1 MNTSSNAVRGAE
13 TATEQL
19 QLELERLRSE
29 LDRCATRLQLTEKLL
44 EHVADA
50 VFVADL
56 DGRIIDVNPAA
67 CSLLGYERQELLKM
81 RPWDF
86 ATSASWEGILALIG
100 TMDLGDPVTVQ
111 RGYRCKNGEQK
122 IVDVRLTRENHAG
135 RDLIVVF
142 SREVTEQKRLELRS
156 SQNDGMLTESQQ
168 FTNADSTALD
178 VTEGT
183 RIEEALRRSE
193 EYLRLTIDTIPI
205 LAWCSRPD
213 GSNEFLNQRWLDYT
227 GLSIEAARDWGWKVA
242 IHPEDLSRL
251 LNVWHKLLASGE
263 PGELEARLRRF
274 DGVYRWF
281 LFRAEPL
288 FDGTGNIVKWYGT
301 NTDIDDRKWAE
312 AVLGA
317 EKKILELITG
327 SNSLATILETLC
339 RRVEEMFSG
348 SLCAILFLDADG
360 ERLRKGIAPS
370 FPPDFMTAVDGVNI
384 GPRVG
389 SCGTAAYRKETVI
402 VSDINTDP
410 LWADYRELAL
420 AYGLQAGWSTPI
432 LSAQAT
438 VLGTFAIYS
447 REPRSPTPQ
456 ERKLLEQFAHVA
468 SVAIE
473 HTRAQESLRR
483 SEAKYRDLI
492 EVSPDAIYII
502 DTDLTYVLAN
512 PAGAELVGCS
522 QEELIGTPIAETFV
536 PEERNLLPAR
546 MEMMKTEPYLRFER
560 KFVRRNGDIVPV
572 EVSLTTVRGRYLQAV
587 LRDISERKR
596 SEKALRASEQVARG
610 QVEALTYSLDVLA
623 TASEPEKFLGKMLS
637 TICRL
642 LTGQSAT
649 LWLFDEP
656 TDSLILR
663 LVVDS
668 VSPVGFDPEHPLIQS
683 PRSWKENPVIQ
694 ELFFAAGPIV
704 CEDIETDPRVNG
716 QFREYFIPKGTK
728 KFLAVPIL
736 VGGQV
741 RGMITVRHGERP
753 PYQTEEIGL
762 MQALAHQVMLAIRLT
777 EVGEQSRQAAVLAER
792 NRMAR
797 DVHDTLAQGFTGV
810 IVQLEA
816 AEYAMS
822 EGDREDA
829 NRHLLQAGELARRSL
844 SEARRSM
851 HALRPH
857 ALEEANFW
865 QALKGFFKNT
875 TVGTSLL
882 TTFEAKGKV
891 PVLPPAWQE
900 NLLRIGQ
907 EALTNTLKY
916 ARARNFRTRF
926 ISNSKE
932 LRLELRDD
940 GNGFEIEERNDGI
953 GLSGMRER
961 AEEMGGKL
969 KIASVRGKGTTITV
983 ILPLNR
989 GAVSL
994 ARPGTEP
1001 FPPSQDASQRP
1012 AIPSA

>member
-1 MNTSSNAVRGAE
+1 MNTSSNAVKAAE
-13 TATEQL
+13 TATERL
-19 QLELERLRSE
+19 QLELERVQSE
-29 LDRCATRLQLTEKLL
+29 LDSCSTRLHLTEKLL
-44 EHVADA
+44 AQMQDA

-67 CSLLGYERQELLKM
+67 CSLLGYERQEFLKM

-86 ATSASWEGILALIG
+86 ATGASWEGILKLIG
-100 TMDLGDPVTVQ
+100 TMELGCPVTVQ
-111 RGYRCKNGEQK
+111 RSYRRKSGEQK
-122 IVDVRLTRENHAG
+122 IVDVRVTRENHAG
-135 RDLIVVF
+135 QDLIVVF
-142 SREVTEQKRLELRS
+142 SRDITEQNRLEPQSRES
-156 SQNDGMLTESQQ
+156 ERKLTESQQ
-168 FTNADSTALD
+168 FTNVGSPAQEVA
-178 VTEGT
+178 EGT
-183 RIEEALRRSE
+183 KIEEALKRSQ
-193 EYLRLTIDTIPI
+193 EYLRLTIDTIPT

-227 GLSIEAARDWGWKVA
+227 GLSIEAARDWGWKAV
-242 IHPEDLSRL
+242 IHPEDLPRL
-251 LNVWHKLLASGE
+251 LHGWRTLLASGE

-288 FDGTGNIVKWYGT
+288 FDQTGNIIKWYGT

-312 AVLGA
+312 ALLGA

-327 SNSLATILETLC
+327 NNSLATILETLC
-339 RRVEEMFSG
+339 RLVEEMFGG
-348 SLCAILFLDADG
+348 SLCAILFLDASG

-370 FPPDFMTAVDGVNI
+370 FPPDFMTAVDGVHI

-410 LWADYRELAL
+410 LWTDYRELAL

-432 LSAQAT
+432 LSAQET

-447 REPRSPTPQ
+447 RKPRSPTPQ

-468 SVAIE
+468 SVAME

-492 EVSPDAIYII
+492 DVSPDAIYII

-512 PAGAELVGCS
+512 PAGAELAGCTP
-522 QEELIGTPIAETFV
+522 EELIGTPIAETFV
-536 PEERNLLPAR
+536 LEERPLLPAR

-596 SEKALRASEQVARG
+596 AEEALRASEQVARG
-610 QVEALTYSLDVLA
+610 QAEALTYSLDVLA

-637 TICRL
+637 TICRQ
-642 LTGQSAT
+642 LTGQSAS

-656 TDSLILR
+656 SDSLILR

-668 VSPVGFDPEHPLIQS
+668 VSPVGFDPQHPLIQN
-683 PRSWKENPVIQ
+683 PRSWKENPLIQ
-694 ELFFAAGPIV
+694 ELFFGAGPIV
-704 CEDIETDPRVNG
+704 CEDIETDPRVNER
-716 QFREYFIPKGTK
+716 FREYFMPKGSK
-728 KFLAVPIL
+728 KFLAVPLL

-741 RGMITVRHGERP
+741 RGMITVRHAERA
-753 PYQTEEIGL
+753 PYRTEEIGL
-762 MQALAHQVMLAIRLT
+762 TQALAHQVMLAIRLT

-816 AEYAMS
+816 AEYAIS
-822 EGDREDA
+822 EGDRKDA
-829 NRHLLQAGELARRSL
+829 DSHLRRAGELARSSL
-844 SEARRSM
+844 AEARRSV

-857 ALEEANFW
+857 ALEQDDFW
-865 QALKGFFKNT
+865 QALKGIVKST
-875 TVGTSLL
+875 TVGTTLH
-882 TTFEAKGKV
+882 TTFETQGKV

-907 EALTNTLKY
+907 EALSNTLKY
-916 ARARNFRTRF
+916 AHARNFRTRL
-926 ISNSKE
+926 ISKVKVV
-932 LRLELRDD
+932 RLELCDD
-940 GNGFEIEERNDGI
+940 GDGFQVTERHDGV
-953 GLSGMRER
+953 GLTGMRER
-961 AEEMGGKL
+961 AEEMGGEL
-969 KIASVRGKGTTITV
+969 KIVSFRGKGTTVTA
-983 ILPLNR
+983 ILPLNQEL
-989 GAVSL
+989 VL
-994 ARPGTEP
+994 
-1001 FPPSQDASQRP
+1001 
-1012 AIPSA
+1012 

>member
-1 MNTSSNAVRGAE
+1 MNSSLDAVGGAE
-13 TATEQL
+13 TATERL
-19 QLELERLRSE
+19 QLELEQLRSE
-29 LDRCATRLQLTEKLL
+29 LDSCSTRLHLTEKLL
-44 EHVADA
+44 AHVQDA
-50 VFVADL
+50 VFVAEL

-100 TMDLGDPVTVQ
+100 TMELGDPVTVQ
-111 RGYRCKNGEQK
+111 RAYRCKSGEQK
-122 IVDVRLTRENHAG
+122 ILDVRLTRENHAG

-142 SREVTEQKRLELRS
+142 SRDVTEQKRLELRS
-156 SQNDGMLTESQQ
+156 RQNGRKLTESQR
-168 FTNADSTALD
+168 FSNPGTTAMD

-183 RIEEALRRSE
+183 KLEEALKRSQ
-193 EYLRLTIDTIPI
+193 EYLRLTIDTIPTF
-205 LAWCSRPD
+205 AWCNRPD

-242 IHPEDLSRL
+242 IHPEDLPRL
-251 LNVWHKLLASGE
+251 LHVWQTLLASGE
-263 PGELEARLRRF
+263 PGEWEARLRRF

-281 LFRAEPL
+281 LFRVEPL
-288 FDGTGNIVKWYGT
+288 FDETGNIVKWYGT

-327 SNSLATILETLC
+327 NNSLATILEALC
-339 RRVEEMFSG
+339 RLAEEMFSG
-348 SLCAILFLDADG
+348 SLCTILFLDADG
-360 ERLRKGIAPS
+360 KRLRRGVAPS
-370 FPPDFMTAVDGVNI
+370 FPPDFIAAVDGVHI

-402 VSDINTDP
+402 VSDISTDP
-410 LWADYRELAL
+410 LWADYRELGL
-420 AYGLQAGWSTPI
+420 AYGLKAGWSTPI
-432 LSAQAT
+432 LSAQGT

-447 REPRSPTPQ
+447 HEPRSPMPQ
-456 ERKLLEQFAHVA
+456 ERKLIEQFARVA

-483 SEAKYRDLI
+483 SEEKYRDLI
-492 EVSPDAIYII
+492 DVSPDAIFMV

-512 PAGAELVGCS
+512 PAGAELAGCT

-536 PEERNLLPAR
+536 PEDRPLLLAR

-560 KFVRRNGDIVPV
+560 KFVRKNGDIVPV
-572 EVSLTTVRGRYLQAV
+572 EVSVTTIRGRYLQAV
-587 LRDISERKR
+587 ARDISERKR
-596 SEKALRASEQVARG
+596 AEEALRASEQVARG

-642 LTGQSAT
+642 LTGQSAS
-649 LWLFDEP
+649 LWLFDKP

-668 VSPVGFDPEHPLIQS
+668 VSPVGLDPEHPLIQN

-694 ELFFAAGPIV
+694 ELFFGAGPIV
-704 CEDIETDPRVNG
+704 CEDIETDPRVND
-716 QFREYFIPKGTK
+716 QFREYFMPKGTK
-728 KFLAVPIL
+728 KFLAVPTL

-741 RGMITVRHGERP
+741 RGMITVRHAERV
-753 PYQTEEIGL
+753 PYRTEEIGL
-762 MQALAHQVMLAIRLT
+762 TQALAHQVMLAIRLT

-816 AEYAMS
+816 ANYAIS
-822 EGDREDA
+822 EGDRKDA
-829 NRHLLQAGELARRSL
+829 DSHLRRAGELARSSL
-844 SEARRSM
+844 AEARRSV
-851 HALRPH
+851 HALRPQ
-857 ALEEANFW
+857 ALEQDDFW
-865 QALKGFFKNT
+865 QALKGIVKNT
-875 TVGTSLL
+875 TVGTTLH
-882 TTFEAKGKV
+882 TTFETQGKV

-907 EALTNTLKY
+907 EALSNTLKY
-916 ARARNFRTRF
+916 ARASNFRTRL
-926 ISNSKE
+926 ISNVKE
-932 LRLELRDD
+932 VRLELCDD
-940 GNGFEIEERNDGI
+940 GDGFQVTERHDGV
-953 GLSGMRER
+953 GLTGMRER
-961 AEEMGGKL
+961 AEEMGGEL
-969 KIASVRGKGTTITV
+969 KIVSFRGKGTTVTA
-983 ILPLNR
+983 ILLLLNPEL
-989 GAVSL
+989 VL
-994 ARPGTEP
+994 
-1001 FPPSQDASQRP
+1001 
-1012 AIPSA
+1012 

>member
-1 MNTSSNAVRGAE
+1 LTVRRIAVEKVAMNTRSNAVGGAE
-13 TATEQL
+13 KATERL

-29 LDRCATRLQLTEKLL
+29 LDRCTTRLQLTEKLL

-56 DGRIIDVNPAA
+56 DGRIIDLNPAA

-86 ATSASWEGILALIG
+86 ATRASWEGILELIG
-100 TMDLGDPVTVQ
+100 TMPLGDPVTIQ
-111 RGYRCKNGEQK
+111 RAYRCKSGEQK

-142 SREVTEQKRLELRS
+142 SRDVTEQKRFELWSR
-156 SQNDGMLTESQQ
+156 QNEKDLTESRW
-168 FTNADSTALD
+168 FTNAGSRAKD

-242 IHPEDLSRL
+242 IHPEDLQRL
-251 LNVWHKLLASGE
+251 LDVWRKLLASGE

-281 LFRAEPL
+281 LFRVEPL
-288 FDGTGNIVKWYGT
+288 FDETGNIVKWYGT

-312 AVLGA
+312 AVLAA

-327 SNSLATILETLC
+327 NNSVATILEALC
-339 RRVEEMFSG
+339 QLVEEMFSG

-360 ERLRKGIAPS
+360 ERLGKGIAPS

-432 LSAQAT
+432 LSAQET

-447 REPRSPTPQ
+447 RAPRSPTAR
-456 ERKLLEQFAHVA
+456 ERKLLEQFAHIA

-473 HTRAQESLRR
+473 HTRAQDSLRR

-492 EVSPDAIYII
+492 DVSPDAIYII

-512 PAGAELVGCS
+512 PAGAELAGCT

-536 PEERNLLPAR
+536 PEERSLLPAR
-546 MEMMKTEPYLRFER
+546 MELMKTEPNLRFER
-560 KFVRRNGDIVPV
+560 KFVRRSGDIVPV

-596 SEKALRASEQVARG
+596 SVEALRASEQVVRG

-668 VSPVGFDPEHPLIQS
+668 VSPVDFDPEHPLIQN
-683 PRSWKENPVIQ
+683 PRSWKEDPVIQ
-694 ELFFAAGPIV
+694 ELFFAASPIV
-704 CEDIETDPRVNG
+704 CEDIETDPRVND

-741 RGMITVRHGERP
+741 RGMITVRHSERP
-753 PYQTEEIGL
+753 PYRAEEIGL

-816 AEYAMS
+816 AEYAIS
-822 EGDREDA
+822 EGDRKDA
-829 NRHLLQAGELARRSL
+829 DSHLHRARELARKSL
-844 SEARRSM
+844 SEARRSVR
-851 HALRPH
+851 ALRPQ
-857 ALEEANFW
+857 ALEQSDFW
-865 QALKGFFKNT
+865 QALKRIIKNT
-875 TVGTSLL
+875 TVGTALR
-882 TTFEAKGKV
+882 TTFETQGKV
-891 PVLPPAWQE
+891 PVFPPAWQE

-907 EALTNTLKY
+907 EALTNALKY
-916 ARARNFRTRF
+916 AHAKHFRARLIRNA
-926 ISNSKE
+926 KE
-932 LRLELRDD
+932 VRLELSDD
-940 GNGFEIEERNDGI
+940 GDGFQVKDRHDGF
-953 GLSGMRER
+953 GLTGMRER

-969 KIASVRGKGTTITV
+969 KIVSSPGRGTTIMAT
-983 ILPLNR
+983 LSLNKSSE
-989 GAVSL
+989 A
-994 ARPGTEP
+994 
-1001 FPPSQDASQRP
+1001 
-1012 AIPSA
+1012 

>member
-1 MNTSSNAVRGAE
+1 MKTSSDAVRGAE
-13 TATEQL
+13 TASERL
-19 QLELERLRSE
+19 QLELELVQSE
-29 LDRCATRLQLTEKLL
+29 LDRCTTRLQLTEKLL

-50 VFVADL
+50 IFVADL
-56 DGRIIDVNPAA
+56 DGRIIDVNPVA

-86 ATSASWEGILALIG
+86 ATSASWEGILELIG
-100 TMDLGDPVTVQ
+100 TMPLGNPITVQ
-111 RGYRCKNGEQK
+111 RVYRCKSGEQK
-122 IVDVRLTRENHAG
+122 TVDVRLTRENHAG

-142 SREVTEQKRLELRS
+142 SRDVTEQKRLELRS
-156 SQNDGMLTESQQ
+156 RQNRRFLTESQR
-168 FTNADSTALD
+168 FANPGSTAMD
-178 VTEGT
+178 VTKGT
-183 RIEEALRRSE
+183 KVEEALRRSQ
-193 EYLRLTIDTIPI
+193 EYLRLTIDTIPTSV
-205 LAWCSRPD
+205 WCNRPD

-242 IHPEDLSRL
+242 IHPEDLPRL
-251 LNVWHKLLASGE
+251 LDVWQKLLASGE
-263 PGELEARLRRF
+263 PGEWEARLRRF

-281 LFRAEPL
+281 LFRVEPL
-288 FDGTGNIVKWYGT
+288 FDETGNIVKWYGT

-312 AVLGA
+312 AVLAA

-327 SNSLATILETLC
+327 NNSLAFMLEALC
-339 RRVEEMFSG
+339 RLIEEMFSG

-432 LSAQAT
+432 LSAQET

-447 REPRSPTPQ
+447 REPRSPRPQ
-456 ERKLLEQFAHVA
+456 ERKLLEQFAHIA

-492 EVSPDAIYII
+492 DVSPDAIYII
-502 DTDLTYVLAN
+502 DTDLTYVSAN
-512 PAGAELVGCS
+512 PAGAELAGCT

-536 PEERNLLPAR
+536 PEERPLLPAR

-560 KFVRRNGDIVPV
+560 KFVRRNGYVVPV
-572 EVSLTTVRGRYLQAV
+572 EVSLTKVRGRYLQAV

-596 SEKALRASEQVARG
+596 SEEALRASEQLARG
-610 QVEALTYSLDVLA
+610 QVEALTFSLDVLA

-642 LTGQSAT
+642 LSGQSAT

-656 TDSLILR
+656 TESLVLR
-663 LVVDS
+663 PVIDL
-668 VSPVGFDPEHPLIQS
+668 VSPIGLDPEHPLMKQPLS
-683 PRSWKENPVIQ
+683 CKENSVIQ
-694 ELFFAAGPIV
+694 ELFFTAGPVV
-704 CEDIETDPRVNG
+704 CEDIEADPRINN
-716 QFREYFIPKGTK
+716 QFREYFMPKGTK

-736 VGGQV
+736 ESGNVK
-741 RGMITVRHGERP
+741 GMITVSHAERL
-753 PYQTEEIGL
+753 PYRTEEIEL
-762 MQALAHQVMLAIRLT
+762 TQALGHQVMLAIRLT
-777 EVGEQSRQAAVLAER
+777 ELGEQSRQAAVLAER

-816 AEYAMS
+816 AEYAIS
-822 EGDREDA
+822 EGDRKDA
-829 NRHLLQAGELARRSL
+829 DNHFHRARELARKSL
-844 SEARRSM
+844 SEARTSVR
-851 HALRPH
+851 ALRPH
-857 ALEEANFW
+857 ALEQDDFW
-865 QALKGFFKNT
+865 PALKRIIKNT
-875 TVGTSLL
+875 TAGTTLH
-882 TTFEAKGKV
+882 TTFETQGKV
-891 PVLPPAWQE
+891 PVLPQVWQE

-907 EALTNTLKY
+907 EALTNALKY
-916 ARARNFRTRF
+916 AHAKHFRTRL
-926 ISNSKE
+926 SCNAKE
-932 LRLELRDD
+932 VRLELSDD
-940 GNGFEIEERNDGI
+940 GDGFQVKEGHDGF
-953 GLSGMRER
+953 GLTGMRER

-969 KIASVRGKGTTITV
+969 KIVSSPGRGTTITAT
-983 ILPLNR
+983 LSLNK
-989 GAVSL
+989 S
-994 ARPGTEP
+994 
-1001 FPPSQDASQRP
+1001 
-1012 AIPSA
+1012 SAA

>member
-1 MNTSSNAVRGAE
+1 LTVRRISVEKEAMNTSSSAVGAAE
-13 TATEQL
+13 TATGRV

-29 LDRCATRLQLTEKLL
+29 LDRCTTRLQLTEKLL
-44 EHVADA
+44 GHVTDA
-50 VFVADL
+50 VFVTDL
-56 DGRIIDVNPAA
+56 NGRMIDVNPAA

-86 ATSASWEGILALIG
+86 ATSASWEEILELIG
-100 TMDLGDPVTVQ
+100 TMPLGDLVTVQ
-111 RGYRCKNGEQK
+111 RAYRCKSGEQK
-122 IVDVRLTRENHAG
+122 IVNVRLTRENHAG

-142 SREVTEQKRLELRS
+142 SREATEQKHLEMRS
-156 SQNDGMLTESQQ
+156 RQNGRNLTESQR
-168 FTNADSTALD
+168 FANPRSTALD

-183 RIEEALRRSE
+183 RIEEALRRSQ
-193 EYLRLTIDTIPI
+193 EYLRLTIDTIPTS
-205 LAWCSRPD
+205 AWCNRPD

-242 IHPEDLSRL
+242 IHPEDLPRL
-251 LNVWHKLLASGE
+251 LGVWQKLLASGE
-263 PGELEARLRRF
+263 PGEWEARLRRF

-281 LFRAEPL
+281 LFRVEPL
-288 FDGTGNIVKWYGT
+288 FDETGNIVKWYGT

-312 AVLGA
+312 AVLAA

-327 SNSLATILETLC
+327 DNALATILEALC
-339 RRVEEMFSG
+339 RLVEEMFSG

-389 SCGTAAYRKETVI
+389 SCGTAAYRRETVI

-410 LWADYRELAL
+410 LWADYRQLAL

-432 LSAQAT
+432 VSAQET

-447 REPRSPTPQ
+447 RQPRSPTPQ
-456 ERKLLEQFAHVA
+456 QRKLLEQFAHVA

-473 HTRAQESLRR
+473 HTRARESLRR

-492 EVSPDAIYII
+492 DVSPDAIYII

-512 PAGAELVGCS
+512 PAGAKLAGCT
-522 QEELIGTPIAETFV
+522 QEELMGTPIAETFV
-536 PEERNLLPAR
+536 PEERPLLPAR

-596 SEKALRASEQVARG
+596 SEEALRASEQVARG

-623 TASEPEKFLGKMLS
+623 TASEPEKFLGKMMS
-637 TICRL
+637 TICRQL
-642 LTGQSAT
+642 SGQSAT

-668 VSPVGFDPEHPLIQS
+668 VSPVGFDPGHPLIQN
-683 PRSWKENPVIQ
+683 PRSWRENPVIQ

-704 CEDIETDPRVNG
+704 CEDIQTDPHVND
-716 QFREYFIPKGTK
+716 QFREYFMPKGTK

-736 VGGQV
+736 EGGQV
-741 RGMITVRHGERP
+741 RGMITVRHGERA
-753 PYQTEEIGL
+753 PYRTEEIEL
-762 MQALAHQVMLAIRLT
+762 TQALGHQVMLAIRLT
-777 EVGEQSRQAAVLAER
+777 ELGERSRQAAVLAER

-816 AEYAMS
+816 AEYAIS
-822 EGDREDA
+822 EGDRKDA
-829 NRHLLQAGELARRSL
+829 DRHLHRARELARKSL
-844 SEARRSM
+844 SEARRSVR
-851 HALRPH
+851 ALRPQ
-857 ALEEANFW
+857 ALEQDDFW
-865 QALKGFFKNT
+865 PALKRIIKNT
-875 TVGTSLL
+875 TVGTTLR
-882 TTFEAKGKV
+882 TTFETQGKA
-891 PVLPPAWQE
+891 PALPQAWQE

-907 EALTNTLKY
+907 EALTNALKY
-916 ARARNFRTRF
+916 AHAKHFRTRL
-926 ISNSKE
+926 ICNAKE
-932 LRLELRDD
+932 VQLELSDD
-940 GNGFEIEERNDGI
+940 GDGFQIKDPHDGF
-953 GLSGMRER
+953 GLTGMRER

-969 KIASVRGKGTTITV
+969 KIVSWPGGGTTITAT
-983 ILPLNR
+983 LSLNK
-989 GAVSL
+989 G
-994 ARPGTEP
+994 
-1001 FPPSQDASQRP
+1001 
-1012 AIPSA
+1012 SAA

>member
-1 MNTSSNAVRGAE
+1 MNTSSDAVGGAE
-13 TATEQL
+13 TATERL
-19 QLELERLRSE
+19 RLELERLRSE
-29 LDRCATRLQLTEKLL
+29 LDRCTTRLQLTEKLL
-44 EHVADA
+44 EHAADA

-56 DGRIIDVNPAA
+56 DGRTIDVNPAA

-81 RPWDF
+81 RRWDF
-86 ATSASWEGILALIG
+86 ATNASWEGILELIG
-100 TMDLGDPVTVQ
+100 TKELGDPVTVQ
-111 RGYRCKNGEQK
+111 RAYRCKSGEQK
-122 IVDVRLTRENHAG
+122 IVKVRLTRENHAG

-142 SREVTEQKRLELRS
+142 SREVTEQKGVEPRS
-156 SQNDGMLTESQQ
+156 RQNDRMLTESQQ

-193 EYLRLTIDTIPI
+193 EYLRLSIDTIPI

-213 GSNEFLNQRWLDYT
+213 GSNEFLNQRWLDYK

-251 LNVWHKLLASGE
+251 LDVWHKLLASGE

-288 FDGTGNIVKWYGT
+288 FDETGNIVKWYGT

-312 AVLGA
+312 AVLAA

-327 SNSLATILETLC
+327 DNSLATILDALC
-339 RRVEEMFSG
+339 RLVEEMYGG
-348 SLCAILFLDADG
+348 SLCTILFLDAHG

-370 FPPDFMTAVDGVNI
+370 FPPDFMTAVDGVYI

-420 AYGLQAGWSTPI
+420 AYGLQTGWSTPI
-432 LSAQAT
+432 LSAQEN

-456 ERKLLEQFAHVA
+456 ERKLLEQFAHIA

-492 EVSPDAIYII
+492 EVSPDAIYVI

-512 PAGAELVGCS
+512 PAGAELVGCT

-546 MEMMKTEPYLRFER
+546 IEMMKTEPYLRFER

-596 SEKALRASEQVARG
+596 SEEALRASEQLARG
-610 QVEALTYSLDVLA
+610 QVEALTFSLDVLA

-637 TICRL
+637 TICRQL
-642 LTGQSAT
+642 AGQSAT

-656 TDSLILR
+656 AESLVLR
-663 LVVDS
+663 PVIDS
-668 VSPVGFDPEHPLIQS
+668 VSPIALDPDHLVMKKPL
-683 PRSWKENPVIQ
+683 SWKENSVSQ
-694 ELFFAAGPIV
+694 ELFFTAGPVV
-704 CEDIETDPRVNG
+704 CEDIEADPRVND
-716 QFREYFIPKGTK
+716 QFREYFMPKGTK

-736 VGGQV
+736 AGGNV
-741 RGMITVRHGERP
+741 KGMITVSHAERL
-753 PYQTEEIGL
+753 PYRAEEIGL

-777 EVGEQSRQAAVLAER
+777 EVGDQSRQAAVCAER

-816 AEYAMS
+816 AEYAIS
-822 EGDREDA
+822 EGDRKDA
-829 NRHLLQAGELARRSL
+829 DSHLHRARELARKSL
-844 SEARRSM
+844 SEARTSVR
-851 HALRPH
+851 ALRPH
-857 ALEEANFW
+857 ALEQDDFW
-865 QALKGFFKNT
+865 PALKRIIKNT
-875 TVGTSLL
+875 TVGTTLR
-882 TTFEAKGKV
+882 TTFETQGKT
-891 PVLPPAWQE
+891 PVLPPDWQD

-907 EALTNTLKY
+907 EALTNALKY
-916 ARARNFRTRF
+916 AHAKHFRTRL
-926 ISNSKE
+926 IRNAKE
-932 LRLELRDD
+932 VRLELSDD
-940 GNGFEIEERNDGI
+940 GDGFQVKDRHDGF
-953 GLSGMRER
+953 GLTGMRER
-961 AEEMGGKL
+961 VEEMGGKL
-969 KIASVRGKGTTITV
+969 NLVSSPGRGTTITAT
-983 ILPLNR
+983 LSLNK
-989 GAVSL
+989 S
-994 ARPGTEP
+994 
-1001 FPPSQDASQRP
+1001 
-1012 AIPSA
+1012 SAA

>member
-100 TMDLGDPVTVQ
+100 TMELGDPVTVQ
-111 RGYRCKNGEQK
+111 RAYRCKNGEQK

-156 SQNDGMLTESQQ
+156 SQNDRMLTESQQ

-312 AVLGA
+312 AVFGA

-536 PEERNLLPAR
+536 PEERPLLPAR
-546 MEMMKTEPYLRFER
+546 MEMMKTEPYLRFQR

-683 PRSWKENPVIQ
+683 PQSWKENPVIQ

-741 RGMITVRHGERP
+741 RGMITVRHGERL
-753 PYQTEEIGL
+753 PYRTEEIKL
-762 MQALAHQVMLAIRLT
+762 TQALGHQVMLAIRLT
-777 EVGEQSRQAAVLAER
+777 ELGERSRQAAVLAER

-816 AEYAMS
+816 AEYAIS
-822 EGDREDA
+822 EGDRKDA
-829 NRHLLQAGELARRSL
+829 DSHLHRARELARKSL
-844 SEARRSM
+844 SEARTSVR
-851 HALRPH
+851 ALRPH
-857 ALEEANFW
+857 ALEQDDFW
-865 QALKGFFKNT
+865 QALKRIIKNT
-875 TVGTSLL
+875 TVGTTLR
-882 TTFEAKGKV
+882 TTFETQGKA

-907 EALTNTLKY
+907 EALTNALKY
-916 ARARNFRTRF
+916 AHAKHFRTRL
-926 ISNSKE
+926 ICNAKE
-932 LRLELRDD
+932 VRLELSDD
-940 GNGFEIEERNDGI
+940 GDGFQVKDRHDGF
-953 GLSGMRER
+953 GLTGMRER

-969 KIASVRGKGTTITV
+969 KIASARGKGTTITV

-994 ARPGTEP
+994 ARPSTEP
-1001 FPPSQDASQRP
+1001 LPPSQDASQRP

>member
-1 MNTSSNAVRGAE
+1 VRRISVEKVVMNISSNAVGGAE
-13 TATEQL
+13 SATERL
-19 QLELERLRSE
+19 QLELEQLRSE
-29 LDRCATRLQLTEKLL
+29 LDRCTTRLQLTEKLL
-44 EHVADA
+44 ELVADA

-67 CSLLGYERQELLKM
+67 CSLLGYKREELLKM

-86 ATSASWEGILALIG
+86 ATNASWEGILGLIG
-100 TMDLGDPVTVQ
+100 TMPLGDPVTVQ
-111 RGYRCKNGEQK
+111 RAYRCKSGEKK

-135 RDLIVVF
+135 RDLIIVF
-142 SREVTEQKRLELRS
+142 SRDVTEQKRLELRS
-156 SQNDGMLTESQQ
+156 RQNEKDLTESRR
-168 FTNADSTALD
+168 FTNADSTVLD

-213 GSNEFLNQRWLDYT
+213 GANEFLNQRWLDYT

-251 LNVWHKLLASGE
+251 LDVWHKLLASGE
-263 PGELEARLRRF
+263 PGEWEARLRRF

-288 FDGTGNIVKWYGT
+288 FDETGNIVKWYGT

-312 AVLGA
+312 AVLAA

-327 SNSLATILETLC
+327 SNSLATILEALC
-339 RRVEEMFSG
+339 RLVEQMFSG

-432 LSAQAT
+432 LSAQET

-447 REPRSPTPQ
+447 REPRSPAPQ
-456 ERKLLEQFAHVA
+456 ERKVLEQFAHVA

-492 EVSPDAIYII
+492 DVSPDAIYII
-502 DTDLTYVLAN
+502 DTDLTYVSAN
-512 PAGAELVGCS
+512 PAGAELAGCT

-536 PEERNLLPAR
+536 PEERPLLPAR
-546 MEMMKTEPYLRFER
+546 MELMKTEPYLRFER

-572 EVSLTTVRGRYLQAV
+572 EVALTTVRGRYLQAV

-596 SEKALRASEQVARG
+596 SEEALRASEQVARG

-637 TICRL
+637 TICRQL
-642 LTGQSAT
+642 SGQSAT
-649 LWLFDEP
+649 LWLFEEP
-656 TDSLILR
+656 TESLVLRPVIDSL
-663 LVVDS
+663 
-668 VSPVGFDPEHPLIQS
+668 SPTGLGLEHPPMKKPL
-683 PRSWKENPVIQ
+683 SWKENSVIQ
-694 ELFFAAGPIV
+694 ELFFAAGPVV
-704 CEDIETDPRVNG
+704 CEDIEADPRVND
-716 QFREYFIPKGTK
+716 QFREYFMPKGTK

-736 VGGQV
+736 AGGNV
-741 RGMITVRHGERP
+741 KGMITVSHAERL
-753 PYQTEEIGL
+753 PYRTEEIEL
-762 MQALAHQVMLAIRLT
+762 TQALGHQVMLAIQLT
-777 EVGEQSRQAAVLAER
+777 ELGERSRQAAVLAER

-810 IVQLEA
+810 ILQLEA
-816 AEYAMS
+816 AEYAIS

-829 NRHLLQAGELARRSL
+829 DSHLHRARELARKSL
-844 SEARRSM
+844 SEARTSVR
-851 HALRPH
+851 ALRPQ
-857 ALEEANFW
+857 ALEQDDFW
-865 QALKGFFKNT
+865 QALKRIIKNT
-875 TVGTSLL
+875 TVGTTLR
-882 TTFEAKGKV
+882 TTFQTQGKA

-907 EALTNTLKY
+907 EALTNALKY
-916 ARARNFRTRF
+916 AHAKHFRTRL
-926 ISNSKE
+926 IRNAKE
-932 LRLELRDD
+932 VRLELSDD
-940 GNGFEIEERNDGI
+940 GDGFQIKDRHDGF
-953 GLSGMRER
+953 GLTGMRER

-969 KIASVRGKGTTITV
+969 KVISSPGRGTTITAT
-983 ILPLNR
+983 LSLNKSWE
-989 GAVSL
+989 A
-994 ARPGTEP
+994 
-1001 FPPSQDASQRP
+1001 
-1012 AIPSA
+1012 

>member
-1 MNTSSNAVRGAE
+1 MNISSNAVRGAE

-29 LDRCATRLQLTEKLL
+29 LARCTTRLQVTEKLL
-44 EHVADA
+44 EHVTDA

-56 DGRIIDVNPAA
+56 DGRIIDVNSAA
-67 CSLLGYERQELLKM
+67 CSLLGYERQELLEM
-81 RPWDF
+81 WPWDF
-86 ATSASWEGILALIG
+86 ATNASWEGILALIG
-100 TMDLGDPVTVQ
+100 TMELGDPVTVQ
-111 RGYRCKNGEQK
+111 RAYRCKSGEQK

-142 SREVTEQKRLELRS
+142 SREATEQKGLEPRS
-156 SQNDGMLTESQQ
+156 RQNDRRLTESQQ

-251 LNVWHKLLASGE
+251 LDVWHKLLASGE

-288 FDGTGNIVKWYGT
+288 FDDTGNIVKWYGT

-312 AVLGA
+312 AVLAG

-327 SNSLATILETLC
+327 NNSLTTILEALC
-339 RRVEEMFSG
+339 RLVEEMFSG
-348 SLCAILFLDADG
+348 SLCSILFLDADG
-360 ERLRKGIAPS
+360 ERLRRGVAPS
-370 FPPDFMTAVDGVNI
+370 FPQGFMAAIDGVNI

-432 LSAQAT
+432 LSAQET

-447 REPRSPTPQ
+447 RKPRSPTPQ

-468 SVAIE
+468 SVVIE

-492 EVSPDAIYII
+492 DVSPDAIYLI
-502 DTDLTYVLAN
+502 DTDLTYVSAN
-512 PAGAELVGCS
+512 PAGAELAGCT

-536 PEERNLLPAR
+536 PEERPLLPAR

-596 SEKALRASEQVARG
+596 SEEALRASEQVARG

-623 TASEPEKFLGKMLS
+623 TASAPEKFLGKMLS
-637 TICRL
+637 TICRQL
-642 LTGQSAT
+642 SGQSAT
-649 LWLFDEP
+649 LWLFEELTESLVLRP
-656 TDSLILR
+656 VIDSLNPIAL
-663 LVVDS
+663 
-668 VSPVGFDPEHPLIQS
+668 DPDHPLMKQ
-683 PRSWKENPVIQ
+683 PLSWKENPVIQ
-694 ELFFAAGPIV
+694 ELFFAAGPVV
-704 CEDIETDPRVNG
+704 CEDIEADPRVNN
-716 QFREYFIPKGTK
+716 QFREYFMPKGTK

-736 VGGQV
+736 AGGHV
-741 RGMITVRHGERP
+741 KGMITVSHAERS
-753 PYQTEEIGL
+753 PYRTEEIEL
-762 MQALAHQVMLAIRLT
+762 TQALGHQVMLAIRLT
-777 EVGEQSRQAAVLAER
+777 ELGERSRQAAVLAER

-816 AEYAMS
+816 AEYAIS
-822 EGDREDA
+822 EGDRRDA
-829 NRHLLQAGELARRSL
+829 DSHLHRARELARKSL
-844 SEARRSM
+844 SEARWSVR
-851 HALRPH
+851 ALRPP
-857 ALEEANFW
+857 ALEQDDFW
-865 QALKGFFKNT
+865 QALKRIIKNT
-875 TVGTSLL
+875 TVGTTLR
-882 TTFEAKGKV
+882 TTFETQGKV
-891 PVLPPAWQE
+891 PVLPQAWQE

-907 EALTNTLKY
+907 ETLTNALKY
-916 ARARNFRTRF
+916 AHAKHFRTRL
-926 ISNSKE
+926 ICNAKE
-932 LRLELRDD
+932 VRLELSDDGDGFQVKDRDD
-940 GNGFEIEERNDGI
+940 GF
-953 GLSGMRER
+953 GLTGMRER

-969 KIASVRGKGTTITV
+969 KIVSSPGTGTTITAT
-983 ILPLNR
+983 LSLNKR
-989 GAVSL
+989 
-994 ARPGTEP
+994 
-1001 FPPSQDASQRP
+1001 
-1012 AIPSA
+1012 SAA

>member
-1 MNTSSNAVRGAE
+1 M
-13 TATEQL
+13 
-19 QLELERLRSE
+19 
-29 LDRCATRLQLTEKLL
+29 
-44 EHVADA
+44 
-50 VFVADL
+50 
-56 DGRIIDVNPAA
+56 
-67 CSLLGYERQELLKM
+67 
-81 RPWDF
+81 
-86 ATSASWEGILALIG
+86 
-100 TMDLGDPVTVQ
+100 
-111 RGYRCKNGEQK
+111 
-122 IVDVRLTRENHAG
+122 
-135 RDLIVVF
+135 
-142 SREVTEQKRLELRS
+142 
-156 SQNDGMLTESQQ
+156 
-168 FTNADSTALD
+168 
-178 VTEGT
+178 
-183 RIEEALRRSE
+183 RRSE

-251 LNVWHKLLASGE
+251 LDVWHKLLASGE

-288 FDGTGNIVKWYGT
+288 FDETGNIVKWYGT

-327 SNSLATILETLC
+327 SNSLATILEALC
-339 RRVEEMFSG
+339 RLVEEMFSG

-410 LWADYRELAL
+410 LWADYRQLAL

-432 LSAQAT
+432 LSAQET

-492 EVSPDAIYII
+492 DVSPDAIYII

-512 PAGAELVGCS
+512 PAGAELAGCT

-536 PEERNLLPAR
+536 PEERPLLPAR

-596 SEKALRASEQVARG
+596 SEEALRASEQVARG

-623 TASEPEKFLGKMLS
+623 TASEPGRFLGKMLS

-642 LTGQSAT
+642 LSGQSAS

-668 VSPVGFDPEHPLIQS
+668 VSPVGFEPEHPLIQN

-704 CEDIETDPRVNG
+704 CEDLESDPRVND
-716 QFREYFIPKGTK
+716 QFREYFMPKGTK

-741 RGMITVRHGERP
+741 RGMITVRHAERP
-753 PYQTEEIGL
+753 PYRTEEIGL

-777 EVGEQSRQAAVLAER
+777 EVGEQSREAAVLAER

-816 AEYAMS
+816 AKYAIS
-822 EGDREDA
+822 EGDRKDA
-829 NRHLLQAGELARRSL
+829 DSHLHRARELARKSL
-844 SEARRSM
+844 SEARRSVR
-851 HALRPH
+851 ALRPQ
-857 ALEEANFW
+857 ALEQDDFW
-865 QALKGFFKNT
+865 PALKRIIKNT
-875 TVGTSLL
+875 TVGTTLR
-882 TTFEAKGKV
+882 TTFETQGKP
-891 PVLPPAWQE
+891 PVLPQAWQE

-907 EALTNTLKY
+907 EALTNALKY
-916 ARARNFRTRF
+916 AHATHFRTRL
-926 ISNSKE
+926 ICNGKE
-932 LRLELRDD
+932 VRLELSDD
-940 GNGFEIEERNDGI
+940 GDGFQVKDRHDGF
-953 GLSGMRER
+953 GLTGMHER
-961 AEEMGGKL
+961 AEEMGGEL
-969 KIASVRGKGTTITV
+969 KIVSSLGKGTTVTA
-983 ILPLNR
+983 ILPLN
-989 GAVSL
+989 
-994 ARPGTEP
+994 TEP
-1001 FPPSQDASQRP
+1001 V
-1012 AIPSA
+1012 

>member
-1 MNTSSNAVRGAE
+1 MNTSTRALRGAE

-19 QLELERLRSE
+19 QLEMERLRSE
-29 LDRCATRLQLTEKLL
+29 LDRCTTRLQLTEKLL

-86 ATSASWEGILALIG
+86 ATNASWEGILALIG
-100 TMDLGDPVTVQ
+100 TMELGDPVTVQ
-111 RGYRCKNGEQK
+111 RLYRCKSGEQK
-122 IVDVRLTRENHAG
+122 IVDARLTRENHAG

-142 SREVTEQKRLELRS
+142 SRQVTEQKGLEPRS
-156 SQNDGMLTESQQ
+156 RQNDRMLTESQR
-168 FTNADSTALD
+168 FANPGSTAMD

-183 RIEEALRRSE
+183 KIEEALKRSQ
-193 EYLRLTIDTIPI
+193 EYLRLTIDTIPTF
-205 LAWCSRPD
+205 AWCNRPD

-251 LNVWHKLLASGE
+251 LDVWHKLLASGE

-281 LFRAEPL
+281 LFRFEPL
-288 FDGTGNIVKWYGT
+288 FDETGNIVKWYGT

-327 SNSLATILETLC
+327 NNSLATILDALC
-339 RRVEEMFSG
+339 RLVEEMFSG
-348 SLCAILFLDADG
+348 SLCTILFLDADG
-360 ERLRKGIAPS
+360 ERLRKGVAPS
-370 FPPDFMTAVDGVNI
+370 FPEDFMTAVDGVNI

-410 LWADYRELAL
+410 LWADYRQLAL

-432 LSAQAT
+432 LSAQET

-473 HTRAQESLRR
+473 HSRAQESLRR
-483 SEAKYRDLI
+483 SEEKYRDLI
-492 EVSPDAIYII
+492 DVSPDAIYMV

-512 PAGAELVGCS
+512 PAGAELAGCT
-522 QEELIGTPIAETFV
+522 QEELIGTSIAETFV
-536 PEERNLLPAR
+536 PEERPLLPAR
-546 MEMMKTEPYLRFER
+546 MELMKTEPYLRFER
-560 KFVRRNGDIVPV
+560 NFVRRNGDIVPV

-596 SEKALRASEQVARG
+596 SEEALRASEQVARG

-623 TASEPEKFLGKMLS
+623 TASEPEKFLGKMLR

-642 LTGQSAT
+642 LTGQSAS

-728 KFLAVPIL
+728 KFLAVPLL

-741 RGMITVRHGERP
+741 RGMITVRHAERA
-753 PYQTEEIGL
+753 PYRTEEIGL
-762 MQALAHQVMLAIRLT
+762 TR
-777 EVGEQSRQAAVLAER
+777 
-792 NRMAR
+792 
-797 DVHDTLAQGFTGV
+797 
-810 IVQLEA
+810 
-816 AEYAMS
+816 S
-822 EGDREDA
+822 E
-829 NRHLLQAGELARRSL
+829 
-844 SEARRSM
+844 
-851 HALRPH
+851 
-857 ALEEANFW
+857 
-865 QALKGFFKNT
+865 
-875 TVGTSLL
+875 
-882 TTFEAKGKV
+882 
-891 PVLPPAWQE
+891 
-900 NLLRIGQ
+900 
-907 EALTNTLKY
+907 
-916 ARARNFRTRF
+916 
-926 ISNSKE
+926 
-932 LRLELRDD
+932 
-940 GNGFEIEERNDGI
+940 
-953 GLSGMRER
+953 
-961 AEEMGGKL
+961 
-969 KIASVRGKGTTITV
+969 
-983 ILPLNR
+983 
-989 GAVSL
+989 
-994 ARPGTEP
+994 
-1001 FPPSQDASQRP
+1001 
-1012 AIPSA
+1012 

>member
-1 MNTSSNAVRGAE
+1 MNTSSDAVRGAE
-13 TATEQL
+13 TATERL
-19 QLELERLRSE
+19 QLELEQLRSE
-29 LDRCATRLQLTEKLL
+29 LDRRTTRLQLTEKLL

-50 VFVADL
+50 VFVAEL
-56 DGRIIDVNPAA
+56 GGRMIDVNPAA
-67 CSLLGYERQELLKM
+67 CSLLGYEREELLKM

-86 ATSASWEGILALIG
+86 ATSASWEGILGLVG
-100 TMDLGDPVTVQ
+100 TMPLGDPVTVQ
-111 RGYRCKNGEQK
+111 RAYRSKSGEQE

-142 SREVTEQKRLELRS
+142 SREVTEQKRFELRS
-156 SQNDGMLTESQQ
+156 HQNEKDLTESQRLA
-168 FTNADSTALD
+168 NAESAAMD

-183 RIEEALRRSE
+183 RIEEALRWSE
-193 EYLRLTIDTIPI
+193 EYLRLTIDTIPTS
-205 LAWCSRPD
+205 AWCNRPD

-242 IHPEDLSRL
+242 IHPEDLPRL
-251 LNVWHKLLASGE
+251 LDVWQKLLASGE
-263 PGELEARLRRF
+263 PGESEARLRRF

-281 LFRAEPL
+281 LFRVEPL
-288 FDGTGNIVKWYGT
+288 FDETGNIVKWYGT

-312 AVLGA
+312 AVLAA
-317 EKKILELITG
+317 EKKILELIIG
-327 SNSLATILETLC
+327 NNSLATILDALC
-339 RRVEEMFSG
+339 RLVEELFSG
-348 SLCAILFLDADG
+348 SLCTILFLDADG

-370 FPPDFMTAVDGVNI
+370 FPPDFMTAVDGVSI

-410 LWADYRELAL
+410 LWADYRQLAL
-420 AYGLQAGWSTPI
+420 EYGLQAGWSTPI
-432 LSAQAT
+432 LSAQET

-447 REPRSPTPQ
+447 RKPRSPTPQ

-468 SVAIE
+468 RVAIE
-473 HTRAQESLRR
+473 HTRAQEGLRR

-492 EVSPDAIYII
+492 DVSPDAIFII

-512 PAGAELVGCS
+512 PAGAELAGWT

-536 PEERNLLPAR
+536 PEERPLLPAR
-546 MEMMKTEPYLRFER
+546 MELMKTEPYLRFER

-572 EVSLTTVRGRYLQAV
+572 EVSVTTIRGRYIQAV

-596 SEKALRASEQVARG
+596 SEEALRASEQVARG

-642 LTGQSAT
+642 LTGQTAP

-668 VSPVGFDPEHPLIQS
+668 VSPVGFDPEHPLIQN

-694 ELFFAAGPIV
+694 ELFFAAGPVV
-704 CEDIETDPRVNG
+704 CEDIEAHPRVND
-716 QFREYFIPKGTK
+716 QFREYFMPKGTK

-736 VGGQV
+736 AGGNV
-741 RGMITVRHGERP
+741 KGMITVSHAERL
-753 PYQTEEIGL
+753 PYRTEEIGL
-762 MQALAHQVMLAIRLT
+762 TQALAHQVMLAIRLT
-777 EVGEQSRQAAVLAER
+777 EVGEQSRKAAVLAER

-816 AEYAMS
+816 AEYAIFD
-822 EGDREDA
+822 GDRKDA
-829 NRHLLQAGELARRSL
+829 DSHLHRAGELARRSL
-844 SEARRSM
+844 SEARRSV
-851 HALRPH
+851 HALRPQ
-857 ALEEANFW
+857 ALEEDDFW
-865 QALKGFFKNT
+865 QALKGIVKST
-875 TVGTSLL
+875 TVGTTLH
-882 TTFEAKGKV
+882 TTVETQGKV

-907 EALTNTLKY
+907 EALSNTLKY
-916 ARARNFRTRF
+916 ARARNFRTRL

-940 GNGFEIEERNDGI
+940 GDGFQVKERHDGV
-953 GLSGMRER
+953 GLTGMRER
-961 AEEMGGKL
+961 AEEMGGEL
-969 KIASVRGKGTTITV
+969 KIVSSRGKGTTVTA
-983 ILPLNR
+983 ILLLNPE
-989 GAVSL
+989 L
-994 ARPGTEP
+994 ML
-1001 FPPSQDASQRP
+1001 
-1012 AIPSA
+1012 

>member
-1 MNTSSNAVRGAE
+1 LTVRRIAVEKVAMNTRSNAVGGAE
-13 TATEQL
+13 KATERL

-29 LDRCATRLQLTEKLL
+29 LDRCTTRLQLTEKLL

-56 DGRIIDVNPAA
+56 DGRIIDLNPAA

-86 ATSASWEGILALIG
+86 ATRASWEGILELIG
-100 TMDLGDPVTVQ
+100 TMPLGDPVTIQ
-111 RGYRCKNGEQK
+111 RAYRCKSGEQK

-142 SREVTEQKRLELRS
+142 SRDVTEQRRFELRS
-156 SQNDGMLTESQQ
+156 RQNEKDLTESRW
-168 FTNADSTALD
+168 FTNAGSRAKDL
-178 VTEGT
+178 TEGT
-183 RIEEALRRSE
+183 RIKEALRRSE
-193 EYLRLTIDTIPI
+193 EYLRLTIDTIPTF
-205 LAWCSRPD
+205 AWCNRPD

-242 IHPEDLSRL
+242 IHPEDLPRL
-251 LNVWHKLLASGE
+251 LDVWQKLLVSGE
-263 PGELEARLRRF
+263 PGEWEARLRRF

-281 LFRAEPL
+281 LFRVEPL
-288 FDGTGNIVKWYGT
+288 FDETGNIVKWYGT

-312 AVLGA
+312 AVLAA

-327 SNSLATILETLC
+327 NNSVATILEALC
-339 RRVEEMFSG
+339 RLVEERFSG
-348 SLCAILFLDADG
+348 SLCAVLFLDADG

-370 FPPDFMTAVDGVNI
+370 FPPDFMAAVDGVNI

-420 AYGLQAGWSTPI
+420 AYGLQAGWSTPM
-432 LSAQAT
+432 LSAQET

-456 ERKLLEQFAHVA
+456 ECKLLEQFAHIA

-492 EVSPDAIYII
+492 DVSPDAIYII

-512 PAGAELVGCS
+512 PAGAELAGCT

-536 PEERNLLPAR
+536 PEERPLLPAR
-546 MEMMKTEPYLRFER
+546 MELMKTEPYLRFER
-560 KFVRRNGDIVPV
+560 KFVRRSGDIVPV

-596 SEKALRASEQVARG
+596 SEEALRASEQVARG

-656 TDSLILR
+656 SDSLILR

-668 VSPVGFDPEHPLIQS
+668 VCPVDFDPEHPLIQN
-683 PRSWKENPVIQ
+683 PRSWKEDPVIQ
-694 ELFFAAGPIV
+694 ELFFAASPIV
-704 CEDIETDPRVNG
+704 CEDIETDPRVND
-716 QFREYFIPKGTK
+716 QFREYFIPKGTR

-741 RGMITVRHGERP
+741 RGMITVRHSERP
-753 PYQTEEIGL
+753 PYRAEEIGL

-816 AEYAMS
+816 AEYAIS
-822 EGDREDA
+822 ERDRKDA
-829 NRHLLQAGELARRSL
+829 DSHLHRARELARKSL

-851 HALRPH
+851 RALRPQ
-857 ALEEANFW
+857 ALEQDDFW
-865 QALKGFFKNT
+865 QALKRIIKNT
-875 TVGTSLL
+875 TVGTSLR
-882 TTFEAKGKV
+882 TSFETQGKV
-891 PVLPPAWQE
+891 PVLPQAWQE
-900 NLLRIGQ
+900 NLLRVGQ
-907 EALTNTLKY
+907 EALTNALRY
-916 ARARNFRTRF
+916 AHAQHFRTRL
-926 ISNSKE
+926 ICNAKNV
-932 LRLELRDD
+932 RLELSDD
-940 GNGFEIEERNDGI
+940 GDGFQLKDRHDGF
-953 GLSGMRER
+953 GLTGMRER

-969 KIASVRGKGTTITV
+969 KIVSSPGRGTTIMAT
-983 ILPLNR
+983 LSLNKNAA
-989 GAVSL
+989 G
-994 ARPGTEP
+994 
-1001 FPPSQDASQRP
+1001 
-1012 AIPSA
+1012 

>member
-1 MNTSSNAVRGAE
+1 MNISSNAVRGAE

-29 LDRCATRLQLTEKLL
+29 LARCTTRLQVTEKLL
-44 EHVADA
+44 EHVTDA

-67 CSLLGYERQELLKM
+67 CSLLGYERQELLEM
-81 RPWDF
+81 WPWDF
-86 ATSASWEGILALIG
+86 ATNASWEGILALIG
-100 TMDLGDPVTVQ
+100 TMELGDPVTVQ
-111 RGYRCKNGEQK
+111 RAYRCKSGEQK

-142 SREVTEQKRLELRS
+142 SREATEQKGLEPRS
-156 SQNDGMLTESQQ
+156 RQNDRRLTESQQ

-251 LNVWHKLLASGE
+251 LDVWHKLLASGE

-288 FDGTGNIVKWYGT
+288 FDDTGNIVKWYGT

-312 AVLGA
+312 AVLAG

-327 SNSLATILETLC
+327 NNSLTTILEALC
-339 RRVEEMFSG
+339 RLVEEMFSG
-348 SLCAILFLDADG
+348 SLCSILFLDADG
-360 ERLRKGIAPS
+360 ERLRRGVAPS
-370 FPPDFMTAVDGVNI
+370 FPQGFMAAIDGVNI

-432 LSAQAT
+432 LSAQET

-447 REPRSPTPQ
+447 RKPRSPTPQ

-468 SVAIE
+468 SVVIE

-492 EVSPDAIYII
+492 DVSPDAIYLI
-502 DTDLTYVLAN
+502 DTDLTYVSAN
-512 PAGAELVGCS
+512 PAGAELAGCT

-536 PEERNLLPAR
+536 PEERPLLPAR

-596 SEKALRASEQVARG
+596 SEEALRASEQVARG

-623 TASEPEKFLGKMLS
+623 TASAPEKFLGKMLS
-637 TICRL
+637 TICRQL
-642 LTGQSAT
+642 SGQSAT
-649 LWLFDEP
+649 LWLFEEP
-656 TDSLILR
+656 TESLVLRPVIDSLNPIAL
-663 LVVDS
+663 
-668 VSPVGFDPEHPLIQS
+668 DPDHPLMKQ
-683 PRSWKENPVIQ
+683 PLSWKENPVIQ
-694 ELFFAAGPIV
+694 ELFFAAGPVV
-704 CEDIETDPRVNG
+704 CEDIEADPRVNN
-716 QFREYFIPKGTK
+716 QFREYFMPKGTK

-736 VGGQV
+736 AGGHV
-741 RGMITVRHGERP
+741 KGMITVSHAERS
-753 PYQTEEIGL
+753 PYRTEEIEL
-762 MQALAHQVMLAIRLT
+762 TQALGHQVMLAIRLT
-777 EVGEQSRQAAVLAER
+777 ELGERSRQAAVLAER

-816 AEYAMS
+816 AEYAIS
-822 EGDREDA
+822 EGDRRDA
-829 NRHLLQAGELARRSL
+829 DSHLHRARELARKSL
-844 SEARRSM
+844 SEARWSVR
-851 HALRPH
+851 ALRPP
-857 ALEEANFW
+857 ALEQDDFW
-865 QALKGFFKNT
+865 QALKRIIKNT
-875 TVGTSLL
+875 TVGTTLR
-882 TTFEAKGKV
+882 TTFETQGKV
-891 PVLPPAWQE
+891 PVLPQAWQE

-907 EALTNTLKY
+907 ETLTNALKY
-916 ARARNFRTRF
+916 AHAKHFRTRL
-926 ISNSKE
+926 ICNAKE
-932 LRLELRDD
+932 VRLELSDDGDGFQVKDRDD
-940 GNGFEIEERNDGI
+940 GF
-953 GLSGMRER
+953 GLTGMRER

-969 KIASVRGKGTTITV
+969 KIVSSPGTGTTITAT
-983 ILPLNR
+983 LSLNKR
-989 GAVSL
+989 
-994 ARPGTEP
+994 
-1001 FPPSQDASQRP
+1001 
-1012 AIPSA
+1012 SAA